1 MKHGAQIITLL
12 SAKKGPMVQ
21 CHQRPLKL
29 DLDPIFLSRE
39 LLSQGTISYAKHRR
53 NNINGWHSV
62 FWSNCSSTTRSHT
75 CQHRAEITQPYTF
88 AALIRLST
96 TMHNLV
102 TFNISQISSNNL
114 EKLNLLANKHLWT
127 FLLHSSYSSSRM

>member
-39 LLSQGTISYAKHRR
+39 LLSQGTKSATLNTDATILMAGTAYFGQIAVQPRDHIPVNTELK
-53 NNINGWHSV
+53 
-62 FWSNCSSTTRSHT
+62 SHNHT
-75 CQHRAEITQPYTF
+75 
-88 AALIRLST
+88 LSR
-96 TMHNLV
+96 H
-102 TFNISQISSNNL
+102 
-114 EKLNLLANKHLWT
+114 
-127 FLLHSSYSSSRM
+127 